1 MFTFCLLSFSNHVL
15 SWEEDRCLL
24 TLIDKLGMSVRVMCV
39 GLACV
44 DIVSVCK
51 NYPEEDS
58 DQRQASI
65 LKNRRFVFIQLPL
78 AVIQIL

>member
-1 MFTFCLLSFSNHVL
+1 
-15 SWEEDRCLL
+15 
-24 TLIDKLGMSVRVMCV
+24 MSVRVMCV

-65 LKNRRFVFIQLPL
+65 LKNGRIAPSCDTNIVVVSDFIKKND
-78 AVIQIL
+78 ISGKR